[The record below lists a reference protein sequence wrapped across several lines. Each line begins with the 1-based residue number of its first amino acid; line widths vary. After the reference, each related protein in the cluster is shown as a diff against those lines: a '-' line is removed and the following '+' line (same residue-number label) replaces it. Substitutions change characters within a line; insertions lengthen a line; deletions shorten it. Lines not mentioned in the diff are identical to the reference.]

1 MKRMV
6 MIATGLLLL
15 AGSAFAQPFPGLPDT
30 AYVGLFAD
38 TGHSV
43 RTVTFG
49 GAPAIFH
56 WYIFWLP
63 STRGLMA
70 AEFKISAPSN
80 VAGVTTVAKDPA
92 ITVELGTLTAGISIA
107 FHADSCQ
114 SDWVWSHHLTSFLLN
129 ATQSQIELIEHP
141 TLDPARVSGRDLRAR
156 LPDRAGEAP
165 DASLPE
171 LGRRPRRAEQELG
184 SHQEP
189 LLDSGL
195 SISNR

>member
-141 TLDPARVSGRDLRAR
+141 TLDPPAYQVATC
-156 LPDRAGEAP
+156 
-165 DASLPE
+165 E
-171 LGRRPRRAEQELG
+171 LGYPIEPVKRLTHLYLNWDGGLG
-184 SHQEP
+184 VQSKSWGAIKS
-189 LLDSGL
+189 LF
-195 SISNR
+195 